1 MGWLIIQPSY
11 TRKMKHSQML
21 LNKMRPIKRFLTSPL
36 TGLLITLLILSSPA
50 SAKVAALLSNSSVG
64 PDQPVRLTLQ
74 MEGED
79 EMNPDLGELE
89 TRFEILGRSTQQ
101 SISII
106 NGKMSAKR
114 SLILTLLPKQ
124 TGRIEIPP
132 IRIGQES
139 TQALVLEVAERP
151 QQETEAESRQ
161 VLLELSLSK
170 PKAYVEE
177 EVLLTLRLFQAPGIR
192 AESLTEPQP
201 SMPDTQMRLL
211 HEESYHSDRDGINYL
226 VVERTYALFAYQSG
240 TLEIGGVKYR
250 GRSGKDRIFSF
261 LNDPFNGS
269 QPEIRH
275 FRGESNRVELE
286 VTPIPQGFAG
296 DRWLPAKNLQVVES
310 GLAQQTAII
319 AGKPVVRRIMI
330 LADGLTAN
338 QLPALEQTMPE
349 GLKLYQE
356 RPQLKETPARTG
368 ISSSRQSGMTL
379 IATEPGRYHLP
390 EVEIPWWNIETDRQ
404 EVARL
409 EAVSIEVLPNP
420 GGASDPQPG
429 QPQYTPEPSI
439 PDESETIA
447 SGDQAAASGSRSET
461 HWLVW
466 LFAAAWV
473 VTLFAWWYTRRN
485 NPARPQQEAPAPD
498 EKTADDPGKQAIT
511 EALAR
516 LESAYA
522 ERDAVSARAAWLH
535 WAQLEWPENPPHN
548 LTRLATRCDTA
559 VSQAVLSLER
569 AIYSPLD
576 EPGWADFEVRS
587 LIEQTAGEKRAEKP
601 GDGLVPLNP

>member
-1 MGWLIIQPSY
+1 MP
-11 TRKMKHSQML
+11 
-21 LNKMRPIKRFLTSPL
+21 LNKMHPIKRFLTSPL
-36 TGLLITLLILSSPA
+36 NGLLITLLILSSPA
-50 SAKVAALLSNSSVG
+50 SAKVAALLSNNSVA

-79 EMNPDLGELE
+79 EMNPDLSELE
-89 TRFEILGRSTQQ
+89 ARFDILGRSTQQ
-101 SISII
+101 SISIV

-114 SLILTLLPKQ
+114 SLALTLLPKQ

-139 TQALVLEVAERP
+139 TQALVLEVAERS
-151 QQETEAESRQ
+151 QEEKDAESKQ

-170 PKAYVEE
+170 PKAYIEE

-192 AESLTEPQP
+192 AEALTEPQP
-201 SMPDTQMRLL
+201 SMPDTQLRLL
-211 HEESYHSDRDGINYL
+211 HEESYQSERDGINYL

-261 LNDPFNGS
+261 LNDPFNSS
-269 QPEIRH
+269 QPEIRQ
-275 FRGESNRVELE
+275 FRSESNRVELE
-286 VTPIPQGFAG
+286 VVPIPQNFTG

-310 GLAQQTAII
+310 GLAQQSAII
-319 AGKPVVRRIMI
+319 AGKPVVRRIMVF
-330 LADGLTAN
+330 ADGLTTN
-338 QLPALEQTMPE
+338 QLPILEQTMPE
-349 GLKLYQE
+349 GLKLYHE

-379 IATEPGRYHLP
+379 IATEPGRYDLP

-409 EAVSIEVLPNP
+409 EAVTIEVVPNP
-420 GGASDPQPG
+420 GGASDPQP
-429 QPQYTPEPSI
+429 QPPQYTPEQTI
-439 PDESETIA
+439 RDDNETIA
-447 SGDQAAASGSRSET
+447 SSDQAAANGSRGET

-466 LFAAAWV
+466 LFGAAWV
-473 VTLFAWWYTRRN
+473 VTLFGWWYTRRSET
-485 NPARPQQEAPAPD
+485 ARPRQVEPAEVD
-498 EKTADDPGKQAIT
+498 KTAVDPGKQAIA

-516 LESAYA
+516 LEAAYA
-522 ERDAVSARAAWLH
+522 DQDAVSARAAWLH
-535 WAQLEWPENPPHN
+535 WAQLQWPDNPPHN
-548 LTRLATRCDTA
+548 LTRLATRCDNA

-576 EPGWADFEVRS
+576 EPGWAEFEVRL
-587 LIEQTAGEKRAEKP
+587 LIEQTSGEKRAEKP
-601 GDGLVPLNP
+601 TDGLVPLNP

>member
-11 TRKMKHSQML
+11 TRKTKHSQMP
-21 LNKMRPIKRFLTSPL
+21 LNKMHPIKRFLTSPL
-36 TGLLITLLILSSPA
+36 NGLLITLLILSSPA
-50 SAKVAALLSNSSVG
+50 SAKVAALLSNNSVA

-79 EMNPDLGELE
+79 EMNPDLSELE
-89 TRFEILGRSTQQ
+89 ARFDILGRSTQQ
-101 SISII
+101 SISIV

-114 SLILTLLPKQ
+114 SLALTLLPKQ

-139 TQALVLEVAERP
+139 TQALVLEVAERS
-151 QQETEAESRQ
+151 QEEKDAESKQ

-170 PKAYVEE
+170 PKAYIEE

-201 SMPDTQMRLL
+201 SMPDTQLRLL
-211 HEESYHSDRDGINYL
+211 HEESYQSERDGINYL

-379 IATEPGRYHLP
+379 IATEPGRYDLP

-447 SGDQAAASGSRSET
+447 SGDQAAASGSRGET

-466 LFAAAWV
+466 LFGAAWV
-473 VTLFAWWYTRRN
+473 VTLFGWWYTRRSET
-485 NPARPQQEAPAPD
+485 ARPRQVEPAEVD
-498 EKTADDPGKQAIT
+498 KTAVDPGKQAIA

-516 LESAYA
+516 LEAAYA
-522 ERDAVSARAAWLH
+522 DQDAVSARAAWLH
-535 WAQLEWPENPPHN
+535 WAQLQWPDNPPHN
-548 LTRLATRCDTA
+548 LTRLATRCDNA

-576 EPGWADFEVRS
+576 EPGWAEFEVRL
-587 LIEQTAGEKRAEKP
+587 LIEQTSGEKRAEKP
-601 GDGLVPLNP
+601 TDGLVPLNP

>member
-11 TRKMKHSQML
+11 TRKTKHSQMP
-21 LNKMRPIKRFLTSPL
+21 LNKMHPIKRFLTSPL
-36 TGLLITLLILSSPA
+36 NGLLITLLILSSPA
-50 SAKVAALLSNSSVG
+50 SAKVAALLSNNSVA

-79 EMNPDLGELE
+79 EMNPDLSELE
-89 TRFEILGRSTQQ
+89 ARFDILGRSTQQ
-101 SISII
+101 SISIV

-114 SLILTLLPKQ
+114 SLALTLLPKQ

-139 TQALVLEVAERP
+139 TQALVLEVAERS
-151 QQETEAESRQ
+151 QEEKDAESKQ

-170 PKAYVEE
+170 PKAYIEE

-201 SMPDTQMRLL
+201 SMPDTQLRLL
-211 HEESYHSDRDGINYL
+211 HEESYQSERDGINYL

-250 GRSGKDRIFSF
+250 GRSGNDRIFSF
-261 LNDPFNGS
+261 LNDPFNSS
-269 QPEIRH
+269 QPEIRQ
-275 FRGESNRVELE
+275 FRSESNRVELE
-286 VTPIPQGFAG
+286 VVPIPQNFTG

-310 GLAQQTAII
+310 GLAQQSAII
-319 AGKPVVRRIMI
+319 AGKPVVRRTMVF
-330 LADGLTAN
+330 ADGLTAN

-379 IATEPGRYHLP
+379 IATEPGRYDLP

-409 EAVSIEVLPNP
+409 EAVTIEVVPNP
-420 GGASDPQPG
+420 GGASDPQP
-429 QPQYTPEPSI
+429 QPPQYTPEQTI
-439 PDESETIA
+439 RDDNETIA
-447 SGDQAAASGSRSET
+447 SSDQAAANGSRGET

-466 LFAAAWV
+466 LFGAAWV
-473 VTLFAWWYTRRN
+473 VTLFGWWYTRRSET
-485 NPARPQQEAPAPD
+485 ARPRQVEPAEVD
-498 EKTADDPGKQAIT
+498 KTAVDPGKQAIA

-516 LESAYA
+516 LEAAYA
-522 ERDAVSARAAWLH
+522 DQDAVSARAAWLH
-535 WAQLEWPENPPHN
+535 WAQLQWPDNPPHN
-548 LTRLATRCDTA
+548 LTRLATRCDNA

-569 AIYSPLD
+569 AIYNPLN
-576 EPGWADFEVRS
+576 EPGWAEFEVRL
-587 LIEQTAGEKRAEKP
+587 LIEQTSGEKRAEKP
-601 GDGLVPLNP
+601 TDGLVPLNP